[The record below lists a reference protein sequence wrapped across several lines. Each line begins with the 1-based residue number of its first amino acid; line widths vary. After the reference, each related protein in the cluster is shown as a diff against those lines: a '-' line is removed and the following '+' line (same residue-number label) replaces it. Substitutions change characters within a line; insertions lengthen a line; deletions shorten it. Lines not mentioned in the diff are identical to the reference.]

1 MKSSEADAIQPIA
14 KSQVDTQD
22 QRLRRIAVWS
32 VLSAVLLLAGY
43 LRLTGLNWDEGQ
55 WIHPDEGHM
64 RIITSVIEMPDSP
77 SLYFNTHESPLN
89 PRNSGHT
96 YSYGTLPL
104 FLTRWIGEW
113 LDRGCQPDGPVSSAA
128 LGSLLLG
135 ADSQSCSVGTFTGSR
150 SAQVGRLLSALSDL
164 GTVILVFLLGQ
175 RLYGA
180 AAGLLAAALATF
192 TAFTIQQAHF
202 FTVDSTANFF
212 IVLTAYLAVRAV
224 QPSIA
229 LMYASHLSP
238 AHSQGRRSPS
248 WLYFSLAGFSTGL
261 AVACKISAVIA
272 ALFVALAAAWWWLE
286 ALRGGSTHTA
296 VRTALTLVLYLV
308 LAASFSLLA
317 FRVAQPY
324 AFEGPGLFG
333 VRPSTEWFER
343 VEQIRSEQSGE
354 IDLPSGRQWTDRAP
368 VVFPLMN
375 LVVWGMGLPLGLAAL
390 TGWAVA
396 GVELLR
402 GKLIHLVLWAWVGI
416 VFLYQATRWVKAMRY
431 LLPLY
436 PFLAI
441 LAAYVLVRLCTSQTL
456 RFRRVGYAL
465 TSAVVAGAAIW
476 AIAVFSIYLHPH
488 TRVAASRWILT
499 NVPAG
504 STIANEHWDWG
515 LPLRVDGIDPFGA
528 LYYGF
533 EMEHYNED
541 TPEKRSQLY
550 GWLERADYV
559 ITASNRLYASISRL
573 AARYPL
579 TTAYYR
585 SLFAGELGFELIADF
600 TSYPSIG
607 PVQFPDQENPFP
619 LQTASYRSQRKPFE
633 IRLPA
638 AEEAFSVYDHPR
650 VLIFRKTP
658 AFSRQLV
665 EDVLGG
671 VDLGAAE
678 TGLSPRQAT
687 TTPQIFGP
695 AFAIGAIAL
704 CLSVGTYL
712 FRRVMQRD
720 HTSPQERGAS
730 RDQSQ
735 PDVDLDSL

>member
-1 MKSSEADAIQPIA
+1 LKSSEGDAIQPISRA
-14 KSQVDTQD
+14 HEDVQKNH
-22 QRLRRIAVWS
+22 RLRNIAVWS
-32 VLSAVLLLAGY
+32 ILCSVLLVAGY

-64 RIITSVIEMPDSP
+64 RIITSVIEMPDSLG
-77 SLYFNTHESPLN
+77 LYFNTHESPLN
-89 PRNSGHT
+89 PRNNGHT

-104 FLTRWIGEW
+104 FLARWTGEW
-113 LDRGCQPDGPVSSAA
+113 LDRGCEPDGPAFSAA

-135 ADSQSCSVGTFTGSR
+135 ADIQSCSVGTFTASR
-150 SAQVGRLLSALSDL
+150 SAQVGRLLSAMSDL
-164 GTVILVFLLGQ
+164 GTVILAFLIGR

-180 AAGLLAAALATF
+180 AVGLLAAALATF
-192 TAFTIQQAHF
+192 AAFTIQQAHF
-202 FTVDSTANFF
+202 FTVDSMANFF
-212 IVLTAYLAVRAV
+212 MVLTAYLSIRAV
-224 QPSIA
+224 QPGIA
-229 LMYASHLSP
+229 LMLDSRSELSG
-238 AHSQGRRSPS
+238 SQGHRNPS
-248 WLYFSLAGFSTGL
+248 WLCFSLAGLSTGL

-286 ALRGGSTHTA
+286 GLRGRST
-296 VRTALTLVLYLV
+296 RD
-308 LAASFSLLA
+308 A
-317 FRVAQPY
+317 FRVGLKLLPYLFLAALLSLVAFRIAQPY
-324 AFEGPGLFG
+324 AFEGPGFLG
-333 VRPSTEWFER
+333 LRPSPEWFER
-343 VEQIRSEQSGE
+343 VEQIRSEQSGD
-354 IDLPSGRQWTDRAP
+354 IDLPSGRQWTNRAP
-368 VVFPLMN
+368 FVFPLTNM
-375 LVVWGMGLPLGLAAL
+375 VVWGMGLPLGLTAL
-390 TGWAVA
+390 VGWTVA

-441 LAAYVLVRLCTSQTL
+441 LAAYVLMRLCTSQTL
-456 RFRRVGYAL
+456 RFRRLGCAL
-465 TSAVVAGAAIW
+465 TGAVVAGSAIW
-476 AIAVFSIYLHPH
+476 AVAVFSIYLRPH
-488 TRVAASRWILT
+488 TRVAASRWILA

-515 LPLRVDGIDPFGA
+515 LPLRVDGTDPFGA

-550 GWLERADYV
+550 DWLDRADYV
-559 ITASNRLYASISRL
+559 IMASNRLYASIPRL

-585 SLFAGELGFELIADF
+585 SLFAGQLGFELVADF

-619 LQTASYRSQRKPFE
+619 LQTASYRSQREPIE

-650 VLIFRKTP
+650 VLIFQKTS

-665 EDVLGG
+665 EDVLGR
-671 VDLGAAE
+671 VDVGAAE
-678 TGLSPRQAT
+678 MGLSPKQAT
-687 TTPQIFGP
+687 TTPQVSGP
-695 AFAIGAIAL
+695 VFAIGAIVL
-704 CLSVGTYL
+704 CLSFGTYL
-712 FRRVMQRD
+712 YHRVTQGEPYK
-720 HTSPQERGAS
+720 HT
-730 RDQSQ
+730 
-735 PDVDLDSL
+735 